1 MPVYPFEEFG
11 KFGLGQSKLRGGN
24 KQLSAV
30 IAVEG
35 VQTGSNDDSPL
46 HRTLHEASIALQ

>member
-11 KFGLGQSKLRGGN
+11 KFGLGQRKLRGGN